1 MSTFGV
7 LESPQ
12 QRRELLRLARQ
23 TARRFLG
30 EPGNGTFD
38 RPIING
44 RAGGVFVTFWKGKA
58 LRGCMGSF
66 VATDDIPAAVQEVT
80 ESSLQDPR
88 FKSNP
93 VSATELAELTIE
105 VSILSTPAATN
116 DPLSLVLG
124 RHGII
129 VRRQEESGCFLP
141 QVAAE
146 RGWTA
151 EEFLATCCT
160 TKAGL
165 AADAWKHPKTEV
177 LLFESESFS
186 ESDFA

>member
-1 MSTFGV
+1 MSTFRV
-7 LESPQ
+7 IESPRL
-12 QRRELLRLARQ
+12 RRELLKLARE

-30 EPGNGTFD
+30 GPTGTPFD
-38 RPIING
+38 RPIVQG

-66 VATDDIPAAVQEVT
+66 VTTDDIPAAVQEVT

-88 FKSNP
+88 FKSNRI
-93 VSATELAELTIE
+93 SASELAELTID
-105 VSILSTPAATN
+105 VSILSTPTATN
-116 DPLSLVLG
+116 DPLSLVPG
-124 RHGII
+124 KHGII
-129 VRRQEESGCFLP
+129 VRRQGKSGCFLP
-141 QVAAE
+141 QVASE

-160 TKAGL
+160 MKAGL
-165 AADAWKHPKTEV
+165 AADAWKNPDTEV

-186 ESDFA
+186 ESDFR